1 MTPRRRIQAFGSAV
15 VVAVAGVICAVAI
28 NGTLGLVIGMSLLG
42 LGLGAVVL
50 LVFLEVGLSEDRER
64 AEEQARRRDARR
76 PPWRPR

>member
-1 MTPRRRIQAFGSAV
+1 MTPRHRIVAFGSAA
-15 VVAVAGVICAVAI
+15 AVALVGVLCAAVI
-28 NGTLGLVIGMSLLG
+28 NGTAGLVIGMSLLG

-64 AEEQARRRDARR
+64 AQEAERRRRSAR